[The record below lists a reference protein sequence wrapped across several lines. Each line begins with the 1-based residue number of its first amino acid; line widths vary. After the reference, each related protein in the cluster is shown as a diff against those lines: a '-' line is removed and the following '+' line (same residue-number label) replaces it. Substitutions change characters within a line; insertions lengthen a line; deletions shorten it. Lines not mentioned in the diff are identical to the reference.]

1 MCSAITAAICELTS
15 RPARPSSF
23 RLHATF
29 CVNSLAAS
37 ASGLGYS
44 IAKRRKRSIRWRPS
58 SARGVLVWCSCNRWG
73 YAGPDE
79 SKALDA
85 FRTHVEEET
94 RTGPG
99 EQAGGAE

>member
-1 MCSAITAAICELTS
+1 MRHRGGIE
-15 RPARPSSF
+15 ARPYPDGPAHDV
-23 RLHATF
+23 LIQHD
-29 CVNSLAAS
+29 
-37 ASGLGYS
+37 G
-44 IAKRRKRSIRWRPS
+44 
-58 SARGVLVWCSCNRWG
+58 RGVVVWCSCNRWG